1 MRLLSN
7 GTAMP
12 AETLHFPAC
21 GAAVS
26 SEATRCDFCGVALAT
41 VACPFCFGMMFKG
54 AKFCSHCGAKADRSE
69 VAGGEERLCP
79 RCQVAMKAV
88 TIGTTSL
95 LECSKCEGIWV
106 DLETLRQICAEREKQ
121 AAVLGMPGPPDGP
134 MELEKNIRYLPCP
147 VCHQL
152 MNRVNF
158 AHCSHVIVD
167 VCKAHGT
174 WFDKDELRRTVE
186 FIRAGGL
193 EKARTRQL
201 EEIKDEQ
208 RRLELARNFN
218 APMDPVVTGHNYDI
232 PTGVASTA
240 IDLLFELLR

>member
-12 AETLHFPAC
+12 AETLHCPAC

-41 VACPFCFGMMFKG
+41 VACPFCFGMMFRG

-69 VAGGEERLCP
+69 VVGGETRLCT
-79 RCQVAMKAV
+79 RCKVGMKRV
-88 TIGTTSL
+88 TVGTASL
-95 LECSKCEGIWV
+95 LKCSNFEGILV

-121 AAVLGMPGPPDGP
+121 AAVIGMPGPPEGP
-134 MELEKNIRYLPCP
+134 IELEENIRYIPCP
-147 VCHQL
+147 VCHKL

-193 EKARTRQL
+193 EKSRAR
-201 EEIKDEQ
+201 
-208 RRLELARNFN
+208 ELADIQDERRKLE
-218 APMDPVVTGHNYDI
+218 AARHPSMSIDSALSGHSYDF
-232 PTGVASTA
+232 PNVGSSTA
-240 IDLLFELLR
+240 FDLLI

>member
-1 MRLLSN
+1 
-7 GTAMP
+7 MP
-12 AETLHFPAC
+12 AETLHCPGC

-41 VACPFCFGMMFKG
+41 VACPFCFGMMFLG

-69 VAGGEERLCP
+69 VAGGETRLCP
-79 RCQVAMKAV
+79 RCKVDMKSV
-88 TIGTTSL
+88 TVGTTSL
-95 LECSKCEGIWV
+95 LECSRCEGIWV

-121 AAVLGMPGPPDGP
+121 AAVMGMPGPPDGP
-134 MELEKNIRYLPCP
+134 VELEKNIRYVPCP
-147 VCHQL
+147 VCHEL

-186 FIRAGGL
+186 FIRGGGL
-193 EKARTRQL
+193 EKARAQQL
-201 EEIKDEQ
+201 QQIKDEQ
-208 RRLELARNFN
+208 RNLAAARSCSISPDS
-218 APMDPVVTGHNYDI
+218 ALAGHSYDF
-232 PTGVASTA
+232 PNVGSTTA
-240 IDLLFELLR
+240 FDLLINLLS